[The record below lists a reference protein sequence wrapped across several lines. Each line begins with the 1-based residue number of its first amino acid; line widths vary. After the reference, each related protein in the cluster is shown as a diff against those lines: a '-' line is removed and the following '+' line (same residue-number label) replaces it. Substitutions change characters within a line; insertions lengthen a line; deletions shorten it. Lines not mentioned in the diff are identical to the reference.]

1 MKAKTI
7 LEYLDTQ
14 RINELR
20 EILIGEICKKKN
32 RKRPTYKA
40 IQKLSIK
47 AEKDLRIPRSQNKV
61 TFKWNYIKP
70 NMAGAYFK
78 NGKTMITNGIYGA
91 IFNKEIEGLKMVD
104 GNWEYFD
111 IENIIPNHENWEEVK
126 INKEDINKKTIEDKD
141 YKNVKINNTNYDIK
155 TLFMLL
161 DCFEK
166 PKIYNN
172 SNSNQDPLVIKGD
185 NGIGILICY
194 ERSIY

>member
-7 LEYLDTQ
+7 LEYIDTQ
-14 RINELR
+14 RISELR
-20 EILIGEICKKKN
+20 EIIIGEICKKKN
-32 RKRPTYKA
+32 RKIPTYKA

-61 TFKWNYIKP
+61 TFKWKYIKP

-91 IFNKEIEGLKMVD
+91 IFNKEIEGLKMID

-111 IENIIPNHENWEEVK
+111 IENIIPNYENWEEVK
-126 INKEDINKKTIEDKD
+126 INKQDIYKKTVEDKD

-172 SNSNQDPLVIKGD
+172 LNSNQDPLVIKGD

>member
-7 LEYLDTQ
+7 LEYIDTQ
-14 RINELR
+14 RIAELR
-20 EILIGEICKKKN
+20 EIIVGEICKKKN
-32 RKRPTYKA
+32 RKIPTYKA

-104 GNWEYFD
+104 GNWKYFD
-111 IENIIPNHENWEEVK
+111 IENIIPNYENWEEVK
-126 INKEDINKKTIEDKD
+126 INKQDIDKKTLEDKD

>member
-7 LEYLDTQ
+7 LEYIDTQ
-14 RINELR
+14 RIAELR
-20 EILIGEICKKKN
+20 EIIVGEICKKKN
-32 RKRPTYKA
+32 RKIPTYKA

-104 GNWEYFD
+104 GNWKYFD
-111 IENIIPNHENWEEVK
+111 IENIIPNYENWEEVK
-126 INKEDINKKTIEDKD
+126 INKQDIDKKTLEDKD

-161 DCFEK
+161 NCFEK